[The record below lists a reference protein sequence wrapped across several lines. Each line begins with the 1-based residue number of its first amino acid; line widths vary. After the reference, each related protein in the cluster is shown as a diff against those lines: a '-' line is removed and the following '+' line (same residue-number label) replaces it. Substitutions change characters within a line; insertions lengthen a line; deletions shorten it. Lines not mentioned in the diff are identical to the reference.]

1 MQSLARDLN
10 FPQTREE
17 FVAGRL
23 REAILRG
30 DLVPGEKLDE
40 NALAEILGVSRTPIR
55 SALRVLAAENL
66 VELHPHRGAI
76 VGVLSPDELQEIYM
90 VRGVLEGTAAR
101 LAAPHIDDARLAAL
115 ETILEEMDETTDPDH
130 WLVLNNRFHTT
141 IYQAANR
148 PRLLS
153 IIEYVRNISAPY
165 IRQFIARPDHTRSS
179 REDHQRMLEACRR
192 RDGLLVEQEVKKHLE
207 DVAKANVDF
216 VEMVANGTS

>member
-1 MQSLARDLN
+1 VQSLARDLN

-17 FVAGRL
+17 FVAARL

-30 DLVPGEKLDE
+30 DLIPGEKLDE

-66 VELHPHRGAI
+66 VELHPHRGAV
-76 VGVLSPDELQEIYM
+76 VGMLSPDELQEIYM
-90 VRGVLEGTAAR
+90 VRAVLEGTAAR
-101 LAAPHIDDARLAAL
+101 MAAPQIDDARLAAL
-115 ETILEEMDETTDPDH
+115 EAILEEMDATSDPDH

-165 IRQFIARPDHTRSS
+165 IRQFIERPDHTRSS
-179 REDHQRMLEACRR
+179 REDHQRMLEACRK
-192 RDGLLVEQEVKKHLE
+192 RDGVLVEQEVKKHLE
-207 DVAKANVDF
+207 DVAKANVEF
-216 VEMVANGTS
+216 VELAVNGS